1 MCPISPIQNKD
12 YKIQATT
19 TKEEVLFFY
28 QYNNKPH
35 HMQSTT

>member
-19 TKEEVLFFY
+19 TKEVLFFY